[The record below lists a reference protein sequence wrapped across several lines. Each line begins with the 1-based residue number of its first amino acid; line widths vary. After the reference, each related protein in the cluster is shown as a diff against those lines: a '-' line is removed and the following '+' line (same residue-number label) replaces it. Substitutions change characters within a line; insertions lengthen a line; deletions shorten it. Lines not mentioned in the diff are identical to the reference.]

1 MCELHYMACKKK
13 KDKPSMKITT
23 TKYKKLKIKITTAEN
38 WVCDITQKSGFAVG
52 SERRQDFDSEE
63 EEERISSS
71 SSSSSR
77 A

>member
-1 MCELHYMACKKK
+1 MKQFTVPSSFKMLVAGGSWMCELHYMACKKK

-52 SERRQDFDSEE
+52 SERR
-63 EEERISSS
+63 
-71 SSSSSR
+71 
-77 A
+77 